1 MAGAQFLQNVPL
13 FANLSASD
21 LEPLA
26 QRLMARRYREGQTI
40 FEQGSPGNSL
50 YIVKNGL
57 VAIEIT
63 SALGE
68 VQTVAQFGP
77 GQAFGEFSLL
87 DGLPR
92 SAGAVARAR
101 SELFILTRP
110 EFFMYLEQHPAVA
123 ISLLILTSRRLRFT
137 MQRTEHEHEGLPPL
151 NRLARILTDFCER
164 YGFCKD
170 ENVQLPLRL
179 TQGEIAGIM
188 GCTRFEAQAALEHL
202 EEQGLL
208 DVRGLQITVHDL
220 DGLRELASATA

>member
-1 MAGAQFLQNVPL
+1 MAGTQFLQNVPL

-26 QRLMARRYREGQTI
+26 QRLMTRRYREGETI

-50 YIVKNGL
+50 YIVRTGL

-92 SAGAVARAR
+92 SAGAVTRTR

-110 EFFMYLEQHPAVA
+110 EFFMYLEQHPKVAV
-123 ISLLILTSRRLRFT
+123 SLLILPSRRLRFA
-137 MQRTEHEHEGLPPL
+137 MQRTEHEDEGLPPL
-151 NRLARILTDFCER
+151 NRLARILTNFCER
-164 YGFCKD
+164 YGYCED
-170 ENVQLPLRL
+170 ESVELPLRL

-188 GCTRFEAQAALEHL
+188 GCTRFEAQAAIETLQ
-202 EEQGLL
+202 EQGLL
-208 DVRGLQITVHDL
+208 DIRGLQITVHDL
-220 DGLRELASATA
+220 DRLRGLASA